1 MPASPPPDSV
11 LFRNATIVDG
21 TGAPPQ
27 HGDVAVVDGRI
38 AAVGPALSTARLPYA
53 TPVIDA
59 GGRVLAPGFI
69 DIHTH
74 FDPQICWDRLA
85 TPCLEHGVTSVLM
98 GNCSLSLAPVRAAD
112 RRGLAG
118 MFKQIEDIPLSA
130 FEAAVPWSW
139 ESYPEYL
146 DFVREGL
153 GINVAGLV
161 GHSALRTFVM
171 GAAAQQRTATPEELA
186 SMCTVLADAIRGGA
200 AGLSTSYVDIDEQM
214 KPVPSRFADRA
225 EIVALGRAMKQAGR
239 GLIQT
244 VPVFYNP
251 PQQLANIREMAEIS
265 RQTGLLCSV
274 APITHSAQGTLWSD
288 SLALLS
294 EENANGARVY
304 GQSMPRSFDMN
315 LRLSESSFLLFAL
328 PAWAALMRLPLPERL
343 AAFRDPARRTELRNQ
358 SVLLGPL
365 LQIMEIGQTA
375 RPEHAHLQGRRV
387 ADLAKEQGVAPA
399 DVLLDLS
406 CSEGLETEFQMR
418 NFLHADPE
426 GVTAVLSH
434 PCIHLGASDAGAH
447 VSQFCGAGDT
457 TFLLARWVREL
468 RAFTLEAAVHRL
480 TGQLADDFG
489 IRGRGRIAAGLAG
502 DLVLFDP
509 VTIDRGEE
517 EFISDVPGGGNRYV
531 RHARGID
538 AVLVNGALVWDGK
551 GYTDARRGQ
560 IV

>member
-1 MPASPPPDSV
+1 M
-11 LFRNATIVDG
+11 R
-21 TGAPPQ
+21 
-27 HGDVAVVDGRI
+27 
-38 AAVGPALSTARLPYA
+38 
-53 TPVIDA
+53 
-59 GGRVLAPGFI
+59 
-69 DIHTH
+69 
-74 FDPQICWDRLA
+74 
-85 TPCLEHGVTSVLM
+85 
-98 GNCSLSLAPVRAAD
+98 
-112 RRGLAG
+112 
-118 MFKQIEDIPLSA
+118 
-130 FEAAVPWSW
+130 
-139 ESYPEYL
+139 
-146 DFVREGL
+146 
-153 GINVAGLV
+153 
-161 GHSALRTFVM
+161 
-171 GAAAQQRTATPEELA
+171 
-186 SMCTVLADAIRGGA
+186 
-200 AGLSTSYVDIDEQM
+200 
-214 KPVPSRFADRA
+214 
-225 EIVALGRAMKQAGR
+225 
-239 GLIQT
+239 
-244 VPVFYNP
+244 
-251 PQQLANIREMAEIS
+251 REMAEIS

-274 APITHSAQGTLWSD
+274 APITHSAQGSLWSD

-328 PAWAALMRLPLPERL
+328 PAWSALMRLPLPERL
-343 AAFRDPARRTELRNQ
+343 AGFRDPARRAELRNQ

-365 LQIMEIGQTA
+365 LQIMEVGQTA
-375 RPEHAHLQGRRV
+375 RPENAHLQGRNV
-387 ADLAKEQGVAPA
+387 ADLAKAQGVTPA

-434 PCIHLGASDAGAH
+434 PWIHLGASDAGAH

-468 RAFTLEAAVHRL
+468 RAFTLESAVHRL

-509 VTIDRGEE
+509 ATIDRGEE
-517 EFISDVPGGGNRYV
+517 EFIGDVPGGGNRYV

-551 GYTDARRGQ
+551 GYTDARTGQ